1 MTKATYDAVGDH
13 FRSLW
18 GKEAGWA
25 HSVLFA
31 ADLRTFSERLTVKV
45 ELEPEAVKEEKIAV
59 RELADLDSV
68 KSVTECRVKREFED
82 VKPIIQAEE
91 TTTLKRSKRRKKV

>member
-1 MTKATYDAVGDH
+1 MGDH

-31 ADLRTFSERLTVKV
+31 ADLRAFSKRLTTNAEVTDAK
-45 ELEPEAVKEEKIAV
+45 KEEGLETTHVFHVKTEV
-59 RELADLDSV
+59 DLDS
-68 KSVTECRVKREFED
+68 S
-82 VKPIIQAEE
+82 
-91 TTTLKRSKRRKKV
+91 LKRKFLDDKTVVKAEAVPSPKRPKRRRGR

>member
-1 MTKATYDAVGDH
+1 MGDH

-31 ADLRTFSERLTVKV
+31 ADLRTFSERLTV
-45 ELEPEAVKEEKIAV
+45 EANIERKFVKEEDHV
-59 RELADLDSV
+59 ETQLVGLDGI
-68 KSVTECRVKREFED
+68 KSATESRVKREFED
-82 VKPIIQAEE
+82 VKPIAQTEE
-91 TTTLKRSKRRKKV
+91 TTTRARSKRQKRS